1 MRPSYIEPCAQPSP
15 NHHLTR
21 QLEHECLRMDSE
33 QHETEQSAV
42 MIDDEQ
48 RTDPSPHPSLVGLA
62 PEIWLEVLS
71 HAPRSIIGTGQWED
85 MFALSISQVCS
96 SLRELALGTPQLWA
110 SVEWQPTGESTMEQA
125 KGFMHL
131 WMLHLERS
139 KQAPLELDL
148 CPMREGGETF
158 GELLEATLAHQSRFQ
173 TFNILC
179 NSEQLSPE
187 RVYLLSSAPILEDAD
202 ICVNHCLPRQGEGAG
217 QEEADRGGSIA
228 VDLSGCCALKRLNI
242 EGNSSLNRDT
252 GHLEHLTNSSLIH
265 SFRGQ
270 DITCTHLMSFFRS
283 APSLERMTVN
293 VSVGNIVPPII
304 PRVSLPRLRFLYL
317 FLGSGDT
324 MAPDSLFGS
333 LHLPSLEKLF
343 LNVNVMGTFGG
354 VWQHATS
361 LQNLRSLKL
370 SYTHNMGP
378 TGQDEIRTL
387 LSFMPLLTS
396 LHISAGWL
404 SSVTMDQLKL
414 QDWPYINLCPELET
428 ITLDSDPFRE
438 NVKSHFVE
446 VGPLIEMISSR
457 WRSRNGENGP
467 TAGSLKHIQVR
478 FPGIQNIQEME
489 QIRTFM
495 GEGLV
500 VQLL

>member
-1 MRPSYIEPCAQPSP
+1 
-15 NHHLTR
+15 
-21 QLEHECLRMDSE
+21 MDSE
-33 QHETEQSAV
+33 QHEAQESAV
-42 MIDDEQ
+42 VIDDEQ
-48 RTDPSPHPSLVGLA
+48 RTDPKPHPSLAGLA
-62 PEIWLEVLS
+62 PEIWLEIIS

-96 SLRELALGTPQLWA
+96 SLRELALGAPHLWA
-110 SVEWQPTGESTMEQA
+110 SVDWQPTGESAEEQA

-139 KQAPLELDL
+139 KQAPLKIDL
-148 CPMREGGETF
+148 CPMREGGERF

-187 RVYLLSSAPILEDAD
+187 RVYLLGSAPLLEYAD
-202 ICVNHCLPRQGEGAG
+202 ICVNHCFPRQGGEPG
-217 QEEADRGGSIA
+217 EEVENRGGSIA
-228 VDLSGCCALKRLNI
+228 VDLSGCRALKQLNI

-252 GHLEHLTNSSLIH
+252 GHLEHLTDSSLIH

-270 DITCTHLMSFFRS
+270 DITCTQLMSFFRS
-283 APSLERMTVN
+283 APSLEKMTVD
-293 VSVGNIVPPII
+293 VSVGNIVPALI
-304 PRVSLPRLRFLYL
+304 PRVSLPRLRFLHLY
-317 FLGSGDT
+317 LGSGDT
-324 MAPDSLFGS
+324 VAPDSLFGS
-333 LHLPSLEKLF
+333 LHLPSLEKLM
-343 LNVNVMGTFGG
+343 LNINVMGTFGG

-361 LQNLRSLKL
+361 LHNLRSLTL

-378 TGQDEIRTL
+378 AGQDEISSL

-396 LHISAGWL
+396 LNICAGWL
-404 SSVTMDQLKL
+404 SSMTMDQLKL
-414 QDWPYINLCPELET
+414 QNWPFDNLCPELET
-428 ITLDSDPFRE
+428 ITLDSDPFRS

-446 VGPLIEMISSR
+446 AAHLVEMISSR
-457 WRSRNGENGP
+457 WRPRNGEHGP
-467 TAGSLKHIQVR
+467 IAGSLKRIQVR

-495 GEGLV
+495 GEGLG